1 MSDVPARLLRET
13 LRGRATT
20 GSSSGCVDTDMLAAW
35 ADDTLGAGERAAVE
49 SHASN
54 CARCQALLAAMAR
67 TTPPLTPEP
76 AREWWRLSRLGW
88 LVPLAAAAA
97 AVVLWINVPM
107 TTQRERS
114 ATPTMPAAAASETSV
129 PAPAPPAL
137 QSTLS
142 KRSIARDGLA
152 GSSNADAKLQARAD
166 EERPAAAKDASPGA
180 ALQLAQ
186 TGATPIGERDT
197 AAAPSA
203 AAPAQG
209 TASAQIAR
217 REAAPG
223 PTGAP
228 SPAAATAP
236 LASARAFDVATSRE
250 ETQSKAAVAQIQ
262 IVSPDA
268 NVRWRLLAGG
278 SVERSID
285 GGTIWQTQS
294 TGALTTLTA
303 GAAPSP
309 AICWLVG
316 PGGMVV
322 LSIDGRT
329 WRRIPIP
336 ETIDLTLISAS
347 NATSATV
354 TAADGRTF
362 TTHDG
367 GRTWLAR

>member
-1 MSDVPARLLRET
+1 MSDIPERLLRET

-20 GSSSGCVDTDMLAAW
+20 GSSSGCVDTDTLAAW
-35 ADDTLGAGERAAVE
+35 ADGTLGAGDRAAVE

-67 TTPPLTPEP
+67 VTMPTTPEP
-76 AREWWRLSRLGW
+76 GREWWRMSRLGW

-97 AVVLWINVPM
+97 AVVFWINVPT
-107 TTQRERS
+107 TTQREQS
-114 ATPTMPAAAASETSV
+114 ITPRPAAAASNTSV

-142 KRSIARDGLA
+142 KRSIAKDGPA
-152 GSSNADAKLQARAD
+152 GSSNADAKPHQPRAD
-166 EERPAAAKDASPGA
+166 EGRRAAANDASPGA

-186 TGATPIGERDT
+186 TGATPSSERDT
-197 AAAPSA
+197 AAAASGA
-203 AAPAQG
+203 TLAQG

-217 REAAPG
+217 REEAPG
-223 PTGAP
+223 STGAP
-228 SPAAATAP
+228 PPAAATTP
-236 LASARAFDVATSRE
+236 GASARAFDVVTSRE
-250 ETQSKAAVAQIQ
+250 ETRSKAAVAQIQ
-262 IVSPDA
+262 IVSPNP

-309 AICWLVG
+309 TICWLVG

-336 ETIDLTLISAS
+336 EAIDLTLISAS

-354 TAADGRTF
+354 TAADGRMF
-362 TTHDG
+362 TTDDG